1 MCRVFHLALTL
12 GGAANFSF
20 FNPLEYADHGEDNRL
35 LQATLEELNAAL
47 LSGAPPL
54 QTGTRHHGTGR
65 HEREAANVES
75 GARQRKTAWVQDEV
89 EARDVFVSGCVI
101 SGVTVEESGSSWRLW
116 RLTQNATGFG
126 IEESAGGLSIAVR
139 NPADGNS
146 TTRLV
151 FAGGALLQIRGGA
164 GATAGVWV
172 TQRGHEALPNRTVC
186 AQGGGSCR
194 ALPWPAPRDPAP

>member
-1 MCRVFHLALTL
+1 MRRVFHLALTL

-47 LSGAPPL
+47 LAGAPPSE
-54 QTGTRHHGTGR
+54 TDTRHRGTSR
-65 HEREAANVES
+65 HEREATKIES

-116 RLTQNATGFG
+116 RLTQNGTGFT
-126 IEESAGGLSIAVR
+126 IDASAGGLAIAVL

-151 FAGGALLQIRGGA
+151 FEGGALLQIRGGA
-164 GATAGVWV
+164 GATAGLWV
-172 TQRGHEALPNRTVC
+172 TQPGHEALPNRTVC
-186 AQGGGSCR
+186 AQGGGGCR